1 VNKPRQRIIDNS
13 DRVTG
18 DSVTGDPR
26 SAEVTLRPVGI
37 GDIGWI
43 IHRQAL
49 LYTNEYGWN
58 QEFEA
63 LLAEIGAQFIRQFK
77 PDCERG
83 WVAVH
88 QGRVAGSVFLVRK
101 SKYVAQLRL
110 LYVESDARGLGI
122 GARLVDEC
130 LRSARELGYRRMI
143 LWTNAVLASARRIYE
158 ARGFELIEEEQ
169 HHSFGK
175 DLVGQYWALKL

>member
-1 VNKPRQRIIDNS
+1 MRESFVRLKCIVWFMTKESNS
-13 DRVTG
+13 N
-18 DSVTGDPR
+18 
-26 SAEVTLRPVGI
+26 EVTLRPVGI

-43 IHRQAL
+43 IHRQSL
-49 LYTNEYGWN
+49 LYANEYGWN

-63 LLAEIGAQFIRQFK
+63 MLAEIGAQFIRQFK
-77 PDCERG
+77 PDYERG

-88 QGRVAGSVFLVRK
+88 QGRVVGSVFLVRK

-130 LRSARELGYRRMI
+130 LRSARELGYRKMI
-143 LWTNAVLASARRIYE
+143 LWTNSILDSARRIYQ
-158 ARGFELIEEEQ
+158 ARGFELIKEEQ
-169 HHSFGK
+169 HHSFGR
-175 DLVGQYWALKL
+175 DLVGQYWALPL